1 MRVIQRQKKKKKRR
15 YENNEACEF
24 LFRIESFKSV

>member
-1 MRVIQRQKKKKKRR
+1 MRVIQRQKKKKRR

>member
-1 MRVIQRQKKKKKRR
+1 MRVIQRQKKKRR

-24 LFRIESFKSV
+24 LFRIESFKNV